1 MTGVKSKWLPRI
13 GSMKLGI
20 VLLALIALAVVAGT
34 VILQKPMADP
44 GQIEKVYSP
53 SKLKVYEALGLL
65 DLFHSR
71 WFTALLALLMV
82 NIAAASI
89 LRFPVVWREIRRH
102 RPPDEA
108 LMRAMPNHETAPAG
122 LAQVANALRRRHYG
136 VRTLP
141 TADGRA
147 GLTADRQRYARLAPY
162 FVHFSLLVI
171 LSGGVIDSL
180 FGYRAFM
187 RLRQGEQK
195 STALRM
201 LTDEPVR
208 LPFAVRCDAAGME
221 QYPDGS
227 PKRYWSKLAVVEDG
241 RQVARKEIEVNSP
254 LVHRG
259 LRFFQSSYG
268 RSGDMQLARLSVLPK
283 SREETAAGR
292 GDSPHGNVT
301 AAPGKT
307 AAGPATSVLVSAQGE
322 TEIPEYGLR
331 VRVTAFYPDFV
342 INGSEIASRS
352 EELNNPAMKLA
363 VTRGEETIPVW
374 VFANY
379 PQFSNTQELPV
390 RFEFSAEDIELGYFT
405 GLQVSRQPGQWLV
418 WLGSTILA
426 FGLIWAFAFSHRQY
440 WAIELPKTGAGASCL
455 VAGMATKN
463 QDEFREEFGE
473 LTESLKQN

>member
-1 MTGVKSKWLPRI
+1 MPGVKNKWLRRI
-13 GSMKLGI
+13 GSIKLGI
-20 VLLALIALAVVAGT
+20 ILLALIALAVVAGT

-65 DLFHSR
+65 DLFHTR

-89 LRFPVVWREIRRH
+89 MRFPVVWREIRRH
-102 RPPDEA
+102 RPPDET
-108 LMRAMPNHETAPAG
+108 LMRAMPNHATVPAG
-122 LAQVANALRRRHYG
+122 VEQVAAALRRRHYG
-136 VRTLP
+136 VRMVR

-147 GLTADRQRYARLAPY
+147 GLMADRQRYARLAPY

-187 RLRQGEQK
+187 RLGQGEQK

-201 LTDEPVR
+201 LTDDPVR
-208 LPFAVRCDAAGME
+208 LPFAVRCDAAGVE

-241 RQVARKEIEVNSP
+241 REVARKEIEVNSP

-268 RSGDMQLARLSVLPK
+268 RSGEMQAARLSVLPK
-283 SREETAAGR
+283 SREETGAGN
-292 GDSPHGNVT
+292 SPHGNIT
-301 AAPGKT
+301 AAPEKT
-307 AAGPATSVLVSAQGE
+307 AAGPATSILVSAQGE
-322 TEIPEYGLR
+322 SEIPEYGLR

-363 VTRGEETIPVW
+363 VTRGQETIPVW

-379 PQFSNTQELPV
+379 PQFSNTQKLPV

-426 FGLIWAFAFSHRQY
+426 FGLIWAFAFSHRQC
-440 WAIELPKTGAGASCL
+440 WAIELPKAGAGASCL

-463 QDEFREEFGE
+463 QDEFHEEFGE
-473 LTESLKQN
+473 LTESLKAM